1 MQPFSTVAA
10 EQQDRII
17 ALVAEGRIS
26 QVLRELIAII
36 VHEHETVVNQLKRLQ
51 ATSPNLPMQYAAL
64 QAEAAVLNELE
75 TFMVD
80 VIHAI
85 ATQET

>member
-1 MQPFSTVAA
+1 MQPFSAVAA

-26 QVLRELIAII
+26 QVLSELIAII

-85 ATQET
+85 DTQET